1 MDLGKKRAN
10 FIIQT
15 LVKLGVPSTLLQAE
29 SQGEHVLP
37 SKRSSESLD
46 LFRKRC
52 RRVELIKEIK

>member
-29 SQGEHVLP
+29 SEGEHVLP
-37 SKRSSESLD
+37 SKEMENHWIYLEN
-46 LFRKRC
+46 
-52 RRVELIKEIK
+52 VAEE